1 VIRIYVNTLKGLE
14 EIPPERVK
22 EFEGKYVVW
31 FDVVEPQKEE
41 LEFLKEEVGFKM
53 PPKEVLRDIELS
65 SKYIEGE
72 DYLEITLSFVFQR
85 KDEIVVEP
93 IVFFIREKFFVTVRY
108 DDAVPAMQ
116 EFKERI
122 RRERKFFQFPEG
134 MFAYLLAIE
143 VDRTGDGLELLG
155 KEIKK
160 LWKEMFEEQSEE
172 MIRELA
178 YYDELNLTFRESINE
193 KVRIISRCLKSPLIN
208 AHTKKELKV
217 IYDDLTT
224 LLDYTAFYMEKMES
238 IQSSLLGLITIRQN
252 EAVKV
257 FTVLATVFLPA
268 TLIASIF
275 GMNFKHMPE
284 LSWKFG
290 YPYSLFLMVATTVV
304 LLFWVR
310 RKGWL

>member
-1 VIRIYVNTLKGLE
+1 VIKIYVNTFKGLE
-14 EIPPERVK
+14 EIEPEK
-22 EFEGKYVVW
+22 LEEYAGKYVVW
-31 FDVVEPQKEE
+31 FDLYDPEEEE
-41 LEFLKEEVGFKM
+41 LSFVKEKIAFEM
-53 PPKEVLRDIELS
+53 PPKEILGDIELS
-65 SKYIEGE
+65 SKYIEE
-72 DYLEITLSFVFQR
+72 KDFLEITLSFVIQQ
-85 KDEIVVEP
+85 KDEILVEP
-93 IVFFIREKFFVTVRY
+93 VVFYIKEKYFVTVRY
-108 DDAVPAMQ
+108 RDIPAIMV
-116 EFKERI
+116 FKNRVNFQK
-122 RRERKFFQFPEG
+122 KFFQFPEG
-134 MFAYLLAIE
+134 LFASILGIE
-143 VDRTGDGLELLG
+143 VDRIGDRLEVMG
-155 KEIKK
+155 KKIRDIWKK
-160 LWKEMFEEQSEE
+160 MFVEQSEE

-178 YYDELNLTFRESINE
+178 YYDELNITLRESINE
-193 KVRIISRCLKSPLIN
+193 KLRIITRCLKSPLIN

-224 LLDYTAFYMEKMES
+224 LLDYTAFYMEKIDS
-238 IQSSLLGLITIRQN
+238 IQNSLLGLITIRQN

-284 LSWKFG
+284 LHWKYG

>member
-1 VIRIYVNTLKGLE
+1 MIKIYVNTFKGLE
-14 EIPPERVK
+14 EIDPEKLERYA
-22 EFEGKYVVW
+22 GKYVVW
-31 FDVVEPQKEE
+31 FDLYDPEEEE
-41 LEFLKEEVGFKM
+41 LSFVKEKINFEM
-53 PPKEVLRDIELS
+53 PPKEILGDIELS
-65 SKYIEGE
+65 SKYIEE
-72 DYLEITLSFVFQR
+72 KDFLEITLSFVIQQ
-85 KDEIVVEP
+85 KDEILVEP
-93 IVFFIREKFFVTVRY
+93 VVFYIKEKYFVTVRY
-108 DDAVPAMQ
+108 RDIPAIMV
-116 EFKERI
+116 FKNRVNFQK
-122 RRERKFFQFPEG
+122 KFFQFPEG
-134 MFAYLLAIE
+134 LFASILGIE
-143 VDRTGDGLELLG
+143 VDRIGDRLEVMG
-155 KEIKK
+155 KKIRDIWKK
-160 LWKEMFEEQSEE
+160 MFVEQSEE

-178 YYDELNLTFRESINE
+178 YYDELNITLRESINE
-193 KVRIISRCLKSPLIN
+193 KLRIITRCLKSPLIN

-224 LLDYTAFYMEKMES
+224 LLDYTAFYMEKIDS
-238 IQSSLLGLITIRQN
+238 IQNSLLGLITIRQN

-284 LSWKFG
+284 LHWKYG

>member
-1 VIRIYVNTLKGLE
+1 VIKIYVNTFKGLE
-14 EIPPERVK
+14 EIDPEKLERYA
-22 EFEGKYVVW
+22 GKYVVW
-31 FDVVEPQKEE
+31 FDLYDPEEEE
-41 LEFLKEEVGFKM
+41 LSFVKEKINFEM
-53 PPKEVLRDIELS
+53 PPKEILGDIELS
-65 SKYIEGE
+65 SKYIEE
-72 DYLEITLSFVFQR
+72 KDFLEITLSFVIQQ
-85 KDEIVVEP
+85 KDEILVEP
-93 IVFFIREKFFVTVRY
+93 VVFYIKEKYFVTVRY
-108 DDAVPAMQ
+108 RDIPAIMV
-116 EFKERI
+116 FKNRVNFQK
-122 RRERKFFQFPEG
+122 KFFQFPEG
-134 MFAYLLAIE
+134 LFASILGIE
-143 VDRTGDGLELLG
+143 VDRIGDRLEVMG
-155 KEIKK
+155 KKIRDIWKK
-160 LWKEMFEEQSEE
+160 MFVEQSEE

-178 YYDELNLTFRESINE
+178 YYDELNITLRESINE
-193 KVRIISRCLKSPLIN
+193 KLRIITRCLKSPLIN

-224 LLDYTAFYMEKMES
+224 LLDYTAFYMEKIDS
-238 IQSSLLGLITIRQN
+238 IQNSLLGLITIRQN

-284 LSWKFG
+284 LHWKYG